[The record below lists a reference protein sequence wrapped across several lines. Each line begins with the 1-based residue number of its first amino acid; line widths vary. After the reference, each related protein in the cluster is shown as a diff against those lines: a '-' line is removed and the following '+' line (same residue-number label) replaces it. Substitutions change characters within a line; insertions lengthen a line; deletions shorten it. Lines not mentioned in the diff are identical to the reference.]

1 MNKTYLIFKHEFVN
15 TIKRAG
21 WIVMTLAVPLLAFL
35 GIGIYALVSTSAS
48 HSEEVTMAIGYVDEV
63 GIFNDYL
70 TSSEAS
76 LLPFGSKAEADQALL
91 RKDISEYFIIPRDYT
106 TMGVI
111 QRYTME
117 KELITPWGTTAVIKS
132 FLSANLLKEN
142 VPSDIVVL
150 VVAPLNLEV
159 HRVTEQ
165 GDLAQEQRNMGNLLI
180 PGIFSL
186 LLGLALMFGST
197 SLVSGLG
204 EEKESRLIE
213 VLFSSV
219 SIRQLLVGKVL
230 ALGVA
235 GLFQV
240 TLWLVSAALILFL
253 GTMPYGGPLSN
264 IQLPVNFLILGIVYF
279 VLGYLLFAVLSISV
293 GAISSNAREGGQLS
307 MFYTMMSFIPLW
319 FSSLFIAFPNSPIWV
334 VLTIFPVTAP
344 VQTML
349 RLGGTEVPGWQII
362 TSILVLVL
370 SVAGGLHLSIKI
382 FRMNMLM
389 HGKRP
394 SLREVFQGLKKT

>member
-1 MNKTYLIFKHEFVN
+1 MNKTYLIFKHEFVS
-15 TIKRAG
+15 TIRRVG
-21 WIVMTLAVPLLAFL
+21 WIIMTLAVPVLAFL
-35 GIGIYALVSTSAS
+35 GIGVYALVSSSAS
-48 HSEEVTMAIGYVDEV
+48 HSEQVTMAIGYVDEV
-63 GIFNDYL
+63 GIFNDH
-70 TSSEAS
+70 SNRSEAR
-76 LLPFGSKAEADQALL
+76 LVPFGSKAEAEQALISN
-91 RKDISEYFIIPRDYT
+91 DISEYFIIPRDYT
-106 TMGVI
+106 TMGAI

-117 KELITPWGTTAVIKS
+117 KELFTPWGTVVVIKS
-132 FLSANLLKEN
+132 FLSANLLKEK
-142 VPSDIVVL
+142 VPPDIVDL

-159 HRVTEQ
+159 HRVTEL
-165 GDLAQEQRNMGNLLI
+165 GDLALEQRNMGNLLI

-219 SIRQLLVGKVL
+219 SIRQLLMGKVL
-230 ALGVA
+230 ALGIA

-240 TLWLVSAALILFL
+240 ILWLVSAALILYL
-253 GTMPYGGPLSN
+253 GTMSFGGLLSN

-334 VLTIFPVTAP
+334 ALTIFPVTAP

-349 RLGGTEVPGWQII
+349 RLGGTEVPAWQIL
-362 TSILVLVL
+362 TSIGVLVL
-370 SVAGGLHLSIKI
+370 SIIGGLHLSIKI

-394 SLREVFQGLKKT
+394 GFAEIRRSLKNA